1 MTHVGRNM
9 IGILEASRVQAKLED
24 FGTGWFGLTLG
35 LSDHDITA
43 LIERL
48 TALRDSRGHFHAR
61 SAFSGESG
69 VGDIEFYWTEEDR
82 SGALSIE

>member
-1 MTHVGRNM
+1 M
-9 IGILEASRVQAKLED
+9 QAKLED

-35 LSDHDITA
+35 LSDRDITA

-48 TALRDSRGHFHAR
+48 TDLRDSRGHFHAR
-61 SAFSGESG
+61 SEFSGEGG